1 MKNGSWK
8 LFEPVTI
15 RNLKIKNRI
24 VMLPMGNNLHSS
36 TGEVTHK
43 LIDYY
48 EEVAQ
53 GGAGIIIV
61 QAAYITDE
69 FGGSRLRIDSN
80 DFIPGLNQ
88 LAETIKS
95 WGARA
100 GIQINHRGYPSPGEI
115 TINDL
120 ADHRI
125 QKLIEAFGKAA
136 ERAKGAGFEMV
147 EIHGGHGYLIAQF
160 LSGLTNQRADAYGGP
175 LEKRMAFPIQ
185 VYQKVR
191 EAVGENFP
199 ISFRMSGDE
208 FIPGGI
214 GLDDTKKLSGHL
226 EKEGLNLVSLTA
238 GKGPDTREWFI
249 QPMAFPRGCLT
260 TLSQELKKSVKLPIL
275 IAGRI
280 NDPVLANS
288 ILEEGRADLIGM
300 GRGLIADPHLPKK
313 ALSGELDEIRKCIG
327 CNFCHGKRFILA
339 LPLKC
344 AINPGAGRERETVL
358 TPAQTRK
365 RVLIIGGG
373 PSGLECAHML
383 VERGHEVLLFERA
396 PVLGGRLRVA
406 AIPPHKEEINELLDF
421 LIKRAKREK
430 VSVFLN
436 HEADR
441 STIQDLDPDV
451 LVLATGAKPIFPDIP
466 GLSKGF
472 CYTAEEALTQNLIER
487 DVIVLGAGLVGCET
501 ADFLLTKGKKVTLV
515 EKLPDLGL
523 DLEPITRKVL
533 LRRISERDPVIHTST
548 EIVNIGA
555 GNALLRDRT
564 GNESFS
570 RFDVIVL
577 AVGYTAADDLV
588 QAGGFPELETHTIGD
603 CSTPRGI
610 FEAIHEGNRV
620 GRLI

>member
-1 MKNGSWK
+1 
-8 LFEPVTI
+8 
-15 RNLKIKNRI
+15 
-24 VMLPMGNNLHSS
+24 MLPMGNNLHSS

-175 LEKRMAFPIQ
+175 LEKRVSFPLQ
-185 VYQKVR
+185 VYRRVR
-191 EAVGENFP
+191 EAVGKEFP
-199 ISFRMSGDE
+199 ISFRLSGDE
-208 FIPGGI
+208 FLPGGI
-214 GLDDTKKLSGHL
+214 SLADTETVAAAL
-226 EKEGLNLVSLTA
+226 EKEGVDLISVTA
-238 GKGPDTREWFI
+238 GKGPDTREWVI
-249 QPMAFPRGCLT
+249 QPMAFPRGCLVD
-260 TLSQELKKSVKLPIL
+260 LSDRLKQSLKVPIL
-275 IAGRI
+275 TAGRI

-300 GRGLIADPHLPKK
+300 GRGLIADPYLPKK
-313 ALSGELDEIRKCIG
+313 TLSGRLDEVRKCIA
-327 CNFCHGKRFILA
+327 CNFCHGKRFARDLQI
-339 LPLKC
+339 KC
-344 AINPGAGRERETVL
+344 AINPEAGRKREVAL
-358 TPAQTRK
+358 IPAKKRK

-373 PSGLECAHML
+373 PSGLECAHTL

-396 PVLGGRLRVA
+396 PVLGGRLRAA

-441 STIQDLDPDV
+441 STIQDLDPDA
-451 LVLATGAKPIFPDIP
+451 LVLATGAKPMFPDIP

-515 EKLPDLGL
+515 ENLPDLGL

-533 LRRISERDPVIHTST
+533 LRRISEKNPVVHTST
-548 EIVNIGA
+548 EILKIEA

-570 RFDVIVL
+570 RFDAIVL

-603 CSTPRGI
+603 CSAPRGI